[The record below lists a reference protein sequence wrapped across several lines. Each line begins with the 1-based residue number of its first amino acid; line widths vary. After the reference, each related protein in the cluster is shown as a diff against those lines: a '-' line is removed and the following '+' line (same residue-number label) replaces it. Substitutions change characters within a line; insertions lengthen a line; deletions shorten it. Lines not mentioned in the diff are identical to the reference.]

1 MKLVARYGGANI
13 PIEVQREGG
22 GYSVTVEDRT
32 MHVDLVSAGPA
43 LKSLRLDDGRQYLL
57 AHHQQGDQHEVSFGD
72 ATVHLEL
79 VDPLTL
85 KRRRVEDESTG
96 GANITALMPGKV
108 VRLFVAVG
116 DRVEKGTPLL
126 ILEAMKMENE
136 VLSPRE
142 GVVSVVHVESGQSV
156 DNGAGLIDIE

>member
-13 PIEVQREGG
+13 PIEVQREGS
-22 GYSVTVEDRT
+22 GYAVTIDDRT

-57 AHHQQGDQHEVSFGD
+57 AHHQHGDQHEVSFGET
-72 ATVHLEL
+72 TVHLEL

-85 KRRRVEDESTG
+85 KRKRVEDES
-96 GANITALMPGKV
+96 GAGATITALMPGRV
-108 VRLFVAVG
+108 VRLFVAAG

-136 VLSPRE
+136 VQSPRE
-142 GVVSVVHVESGQSV
+142 GVVKTVHVEAGQTV
-156 DNGAGLIDIE
+156 DNGAELIEVE